1 MKEERIVMAH
11 GGGGELTQRLLA
23 ERIIPKLGNELLGP
37 LTDGAVLPA
46 VKGRLCMS
54 TDSFVVQPLDFP
66 GGDIG
71 HLAVC
76 GTVNDVAVMGARPLA
91 LSLGLIIEE
100 GLPLATLDR
109 IIDSIAATAAEAG
122 VPVATGDTKV
132 VERRGGDGLLIN
144 TAGLGELREDVKL
157 DAARI
162 EAGDRI
168 LINGD
173 IADHGLAIMS
183 VREHLS
189 FETTLKSD
197 AAALNGLIEALL
209 DACGEEI
216 KFLRDPTRG
225 GLAGVLC
232 DLVDET
238 KLTIE
243 LDEAALP
250 MNNTARHTADLLGL
264 DPLTVANEGK
274 VVVVCSEA
282 ALPEA
287 LATLR
292 AHPLG
297 GKAAAIGVFEA
308 AEPPLTELIT
318 RGGGRRLISR
328 AYGEELPRIC

>member
-1 MKEERIVMAH
+1 MKDERITIAH

-23 ERIIPKLGNELLGP
+23 ERILPKLGNEILGP
-37 LTDGAVLPA
+37 LTDGAILPP
-46 VKGRLCMS
+46 VSGRLCMS
-54 TDSFVVQPLDFP
+54 TDSFVVQPLEFP

-76 GTVNDVAVMGARPLA
+76 GTVNDIAVMGAKPLV

-109 IIDSIAATAAEAG
+109 MIDSIAATAAAAG
-122 VPVATGDTKV
+122 VVVATGDTKV
-132 VERRGGDGLLIN
+132 IERHKGDGLLIN
-144 TAGLGELREDVKL
+144 TAGIGVLREDTKL

-162 EAGDRI
+162 AAGDRI

-173 IADHGLAIMS
+173 IADHGLAVMS

-189 FETTLKSD
+189 FATTLRSD

-238 KLTIE
+238 GLGVE
-243 LDEAALP
+243 LDEAAVPLGP
-250 MNNTARHTADLLGL
+250 TARHTADLLGL
-264 DPLTVANEGK
+264 DPLGVANEGK
-274 VVVVCSEA
+274 VVVVCAEGA
-282 ALPEA
+282 HERA
-287 LATLR
+287 LAALR

-297 GKAAAIGVFEA
+297 EKAAEIGVFA
-308 AEPPLTELIT
+308 AAKPALPELIT

-328 AYGEELPRIC
+328 IYGEELPRIC